1 MKQTRNLLITIA
13 VLLLVLYWMPLT
25 TVNINTDQGTWRVPL
40 GMRYSSSGDHT
51 YIFTGPRST
60 YSVGK
65 DAENAIHSYPEMQCY
80 GNTYYYDQEHDVSYT
95 GHSEQGQLMT
105 ELTYHYENGN
115 TCLGWTVDDEIA
127 WPFGD
132 LQDVDV
138 TKEQAMENDWF
149 VIENGIAQ
157 NMWIY
162 NDFSRMVKQGVLCYL
177 RTMIIEGTNVKYIDI
192 QVLEE
197 TGYRVLTKENGKVS
211 EQTYRRFS
219 DQEENGVKEV
229 NVYLYGTADEAP
241 VLLFEVK
248 Q

>member
-1 MKQTRNLLITIA
+1 
-13 VLLLVLYWMPLT
+13 
-25 TVNINTDQGTWRVPL
+25 
-40 GMRYSSSGDHT
+40 
-51 YIFTGPRST
+51 
-60 YSVGK
+60 
-65 DAENAIHSYPEMQCY
+65 
-80 GNTYYYDQEHDVSYT
+80 
-95 GHSEQGQLMT
+95 MT

-177 RTMIIEGTNVKYIDI
+177 RTMIIEGTDVKYIDI